1 MYGRVAI
8 LLIYKSFIFCLRRPP
23 GDPFFAFYQ
32 RRIMYIMYSLVCC
45 GAGVCGMVAY
55 KMLRLL
61 CGFFVGM
68 FNINE
73 MYKVCSDFCG
83 VRRWKWFGFVLV

>member
-55 KMLRLL
+55 KILCLL
-61 CGFFVGM
+61 CEFFLLGCL
-68 FNINE
+68 I
-73 MYKVCSDFCG
+73 
-83 VRRWKWFGFVLV
+83 